1 MAQAA
6 ETLERELVRDPET
19 LADRIGRDEE
29 LCGDLYRAL
38 TNNRWRK
45 DGGPEGH
52 VSPELE
58 PSRGAR
64 ERRARASGEGAARAS
79 PDGR

>member
-6 ETLERELVRDPET
+6 ETLERELGHDLET

-29 LCGDLYRAL
+29 FCGDLYRAL

-52 VSPELE
+52 VSLSWSRAEELVNDV
-58 PSRGAR
+58 RVR
-64 ERRARASGEGAARAS
+64 DARA
-79 PDGR
+79 D